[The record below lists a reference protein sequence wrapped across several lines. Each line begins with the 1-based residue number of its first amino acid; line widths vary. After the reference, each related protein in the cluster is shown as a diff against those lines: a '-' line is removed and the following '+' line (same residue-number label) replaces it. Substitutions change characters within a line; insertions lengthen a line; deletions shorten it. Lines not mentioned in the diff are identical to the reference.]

1 MWVGYFLSHST
12 LKIPS
17 SINKPVSGSKIVE
30 KKKRLISSHGWL
42 VNILYCIS
50 YMGYHFNVCFSSV
63 QTDAFLTVYVWCCGL
78 VSFLWHH
85 AIRFHG
91 SVESIATRFLPHRK
105 RLDNVDAEFFLPCS
119 QLLNLIFPS
128 HKNEV
133 KSCSKIRYP
142 AHARVVPFPVNRTL
156 RIFSCFLL
164 ANNTLK
170 PVSCLR

>member
-1 MWVGYFLSHST
+1 MTSEHSLLHQLHGLSFKC
-12 LKIPS
+12 LLLLRANRRIL
-17 SINKPVSGSKIVE
+17 GSV
-30 KKKRLISSHGWL
+30 RLMLW
-42 VNILYCIS
+42 IS
-50 YMGYHFNVCFSSV
+50 YRKC
-63 QTDAFLTVYVWCCGL
+63 
-78 VSFLWHH
+78 FLWHH

-91 SVESIATRFLPHRK
+91 PVERIATRVLPHRK